1 MTYEEIQT
9 DCEAIEK
16 VLTYSIAELD
26 KSTGQMIPDPVRMI
40 KKLSALQMIS
50 ATCATAIE
58 HSIILYSDEVK
69 KVVESFISG
78 DNQDLVKTLPAS
90 TLNTLIKAKV
100 GKYEGLKAKAERL
113 DSKVSHAIDA
123 TRSQIS
129 YYKEYLNINTK

>member
-1 MTYEEIQT
+1 MTYEHIQKE
-9 DCEAIEK
+9 CETIED
-16 VLTYSIAELD
+16 VLNYSIAELD
-26 KSTGQMIPDPVRMI
+26 KSTGELIPAPDRMI
-40 KKLSALQMIS
+40 IKLSKLQRIS
-50 ATCATAIE
+50 STCARCIE

-129 YYKEYLNINTK
+129 YFKEFLTLNSK